1 MDVREYR
8 LQERTNELTIASQ
21 RRQRRRSS
29 QEGVPRGGSDGQAAS
44 TGVSG
49 GAGLSAATCGR
60 MLRSPGH
67 VFQQMWAAHAW
78 DVLRRGDR
86 ACWEVLRS
94 RHAFATGRGSFICDV
109 LAGATCRT
117 TEWSATASARD
128 TRPTREAP
136 DEAAILGL
144 DADLVRTCYA
154 QSSRLNG
161 TARRYSYVDACRAA
175 GIHVLALRGAHTP
188 YNLCRNFEWLACG
201 ASGRLSGLPR
211 GRFVLATSPASLDL
225 QSSPLGHCFG
235 HVPGR
240 GMRLPGGFGYTARDV
255 YAFEVC
261 TLSEICANREELFMP
276 AGGQRPTYFTCNF
289 TSQGLARMAEE
300 TIGMQPREYDQMPC
314 RRKRPEAQAG
324 LKLRLETAGPRP
336 SAPRRSP
343 KSELS
348 FAAAARA
355 STSALKLA
363 PKPHKRF
370 RPFLGSVPVTAPK
383 LPIVYS
389 TLQGL
394 ADAQR
399 LARKAHVGLKGLRGE
414 TSSGRTHHHA
424 ENVQ

>member
-1 MDVREYR
+1 
-8 LQERTNELTIASQ
+8 
-21 RRQRRRSS
+21 
-29 QEGVPRGGSDGQAAS
+29 
-44 TGVSG
+44 
-49 GAGLSAATCGR
+49 
-60 MLRSPGH
+60 
-67 VFQQMWAAHAW
+67 
-78 DVLRRGDR
+78 
-86 ACWEVLRS
+86 
-94 RHAFATGRGSFICDV
+94 
-109 LAGATCRT
+109 
-117 TEWSATASARD
+117 
-128 TRPTREAP
+128 
-136 DEAAILGL
+136 
-144 DADLVRTCYA
+144 
-154 QSSRLNG
+154 
-161 TARRYSYVDACRAA
+161 
-175 GIHVLALRGAHTP
+175 
-188 YNLCRNFEWLACG
+188 
-201 ASGRLSGLPR
+201 
-211 GRFVLATSPASLDL
+211 
-225 QSSPLGHCFG
+225 
-235 HVPGR
+235 
-240 GMRLPGGFGYTARDV
+240 
-255 YAFEVC
+255 
-261 TLSEICANREELFMP
+261 MP